1 MLIGWLAVFTPIAL
15 ALLVLW
21 ALSTHEGPIEHVH
34 SLDCRDFYR
43 RGLVDPDCLAPHP
56 SNWFCPTETE
66 TP

>member
-1 MLIGWLAVFTPIAL
+1 MLTFWMSVMGTLAVAL
-15 ALLVLW
+15 ICWMELRKPVHSEPA
-21 ALSTHEGPIEHVH
+21 H

-43 RGLVDPDCLAPHP
+43 RGLVDPDCHAPHP